1 MVSRGKSMAW
11 HPTKQ
16 QKVAAAYFI
25 AGFFAVAALDTLVR
39 LLLPKPAILAPH
51 PALSKTMLRQDV
63 SLQQWSQAAERL
75 EEKRKLSRL

>member
-1 MVSRGKSMAW
+1 MAW

-25 AGFFAVAALDTLVR
+25 AGFFAVAVLDTLVR

-51 PALSKTMLRQDV
+51 PALSKTMSRQDV
-63 SLQQWSQAAERL
+63 NLQQWSQAAERL

>member
-1 MVSRGKSMAW
+1 MAW

-16 QKVAAAYFI
+16 QKVAAVYCL
-25 AGFFAVAALDTLVR
+25 AGFLIVAALDGLVR

-51 PALSKTMLRQDV
+51 PALSKTMSKQDV

>member
-1 MVSRGKSMAW
+1 MAW

-16 QKVAAAYFI
+16 QKVAATFFI
-25 AGFFAVAALDTLVR
+25 AGFLAVAALDGVVR

-51 PALSKTMLRQDV
+51 PGLSKVMSQQDV
-63 SLQQWSQAAERL
+63 SLQQWNQAAERL

>member
-1 MVSRGKSMAW
+1 MAW

-16 QKVAAAYFI
+16 QKIAAVYCM
-25 AGFFAVAALDTLVR
+25 AGFLAVAALDAVAR

-51 PALSKTMLRQDV
+51 PALSKTMSKQDV

>member
-1 MVSRGKSMAW
+1 MAW

-16 QKVAAAYFI
+16 QKVAAVYCM
-25 AGFFAVAALDTLVR
+25 AGFLAVAALDAVVR

-51 PALSKTMLRQDV
+51 PALTKTMSKQDV

>member
-1 MVSRGKSMAW
+1 MAW

-16 QKVAAAYFI
+16 QKVAAAYLI
-25 AGFFAVAALDTLVR
+25 AGFLVVAVLDTLVG

-51 PALSKTMLRQDV
+51 PALTKIMSQQDV

>member
-1 MVSRGKSMAW
+1 MAW

-16 QKVAAAYFI
+16 QKVAAVYCL
-25 AGFFAVAALDTLVR
+25 AGFLAVAALDAVVR

-51 PALSKTMLRQDV
+51 PALSKTMSQQDV

>member
-1 MVSRGKSMAW
+1 MAW

-16 QKVAAAYFI
+16 QKVAAVYCL
-25 AGFFAVAALDTLVR
+25 AGFLAVAALDAVVR

-51 PALSKTMLRQDV
+51 PALSKMMSKQDV

-75 EEKRKLSRL
+75 EEKRKLARL

>member
-1 MVSRGKSMAW
+1 MAW

-16 QKVAAAYFI
+16 QKIAAVYCMT
-25 AGFFAVAALDTLVR
+25 GFLTVAALDAVAR

-51 PALSKTMLRQDV
+51 PALSKTMSKQDV

>member
-1 MVSRGKSMAW
+1 MAW

-25 AGFFAVAALDTLVR
+25 AGFIAVAALDGLVR
-39 LLLPKPAILAPH
+39 LMLPKPAVLAPH
-51 PALSKTMLRQDV
+51 PQLTQAMTKQDV
-63 SLQQWSQAAERL
+63 TLEQWSNAAERL

>member
-1 MVSRGKSMAW
+1 MAW

-16 QKVAAAYFI
+16 QKVAVAYFV
-25 AGFFAVAALDTLVR
+25 AGFLAVVLLDTLVR

-51 PALSKTMLRQDV
+51 PALTKIMSQQDV